1 MTVKKKVQAVKKK
14 TGGMAAPAKKKSGPK
29 KTATAAKAA
38 AKTARASR
46 AVPVKRK
53 AAVKKTAAK
62 KIPAKKLAAKKPLAR
77 KPVATKTV
85 RKTAKAKIGKET
97 SRLEELRKT
106 LIGRR
111 EAIVREAKEE
121 ISKYISGENRQL
133 VDTALDDG
141 DWAVVDIS
149 EDINLMRLGAHRKAL
164 HAIDESLR
172 KIKEGTYGICE
183 ECGEEISEKRLQVM
197 PTASLCIT
205 CQERKEQFEAL
216 EKAETP

>member
-1 MTVKKKVQAVKKK
+1 MTVKKKAQAVKKK
-14 TGGMAAPAKKKSGPK
+14 TGGKAAPAKKSGRK
-29 KTATAAKAA
+29 KTAPAAKPA
-38 AKTARASR
+38 AKIARASK
-46 AVPVKRK
+46 AVPAKRK
-53 AAVKKTAAK
+53 AAVKKKASK
-62 KIPAKKLAAKKPLAR
+62 KIAAKKPIAR
-77 KPVATKTV
+77 KPAATKPV
-85 RKTAKAKIGKET
+85 RKTAKAKMGKET
-97 SRLEELRKT
+97 NRLEELRKT

-121 ISKYISGENRQL
+121 IAKYISGENRQL

-197 PTASLCIT
+197 PTASLCIN
-205 CQERKEQFEAL
+205 CQENKEQYEAL
-216 EKAETP
+216 EKVETP

>member
-1 MTVKKKVQAVKKK
+1 MTVKKRAQAVKKK
-14 TGGMAAPAKKKSGPK
+14 TGGKAAAAKKKPGAK
-29 KTATAAKAA
+29 KAATAAKAA
-38 AKTARASR
+38 AKTAGGAK

-53 AAVKKTAAK
+53 AAVKKTAPK
-62 KIPAKKLAAKKPLAR
+62 KAAAKKLPAR
-77 KPVATKTV
+77 KPAATKPV
-85 RKTAKAKIGKET
+85 RKTAKAKMGKET
-97 SRLEELRKT
+97 NRLEELKKS
-106 LIGRR
+106 LIRRR

-121 ISKYISGENRQL
+121 IAKYISGENRQL

-164 HAIDESLR
+164 HDIDESLR

-197 PTASLCIT
+197 PTANLCIT
-205 CQERKEQFEAL
+205 CQENKEQYEAL
-216 EKAETP
+216 EKVETP